1 MSHTQNSNQLHH
13 NIPVYTTYTT
23 PPLDLSTSYVDPV
36 LINLEYDPQFPAPVP
51 AAEWTTVTDVS
62 PLPLQLPQEDLY
74 KKFQEIER
82 QNKALIQ
89 VKFN

>member
-13 NIPVYTTYTT
+13 NIPVYTSYTT

-51 AAEWTTVTDVS
+51 AAEWTTVDVS
-62 PLPLQLPQEDLY
+62 PLPLPLPQEDLS